1 MNQCIF
7 AVTRAGGGGVMRDFA
22 TEITLLALCLY
33 HELVIIHSIP
43 DFPVNIHKRHTF
55 VQVLK
60 TSLKTS
66 QYQLSSPGGPVISE
80 MYHFNLNFTYS

>member
-1 MNQCIF
+1 
-7 AVTRAGGGGVMRDFA
+7 MRDFA

-66 QYQLSSPGGPVISE
+66 QYQLSSPGGTVISE